1 MYFAKKSLFTWIN
14 KNPPPLGGGFFIVKA
29 TLLPASREP
38 VGKLAFDGS
47 YGAVF
52 LEKESESVSL
62 KKIPSSP
69 TWATVI

>member
-1 MYFAKKSLFTWIN
+1 MYFAKKSLFMD
-14 KNPPPLGGGFFIVKA
+14 KQKSPASGGGFFIVKA

-38 VGKLAFDGS
+38 AGKLAFDGS

>member
-1 MYFAKKSLFTWIN
+1 MYFAKKSLFMD
-14 KNPPPLGGGFFIVKA
+14 KQKSPAFSGGFFIVKA

-38 VGKLAFDGS
+38 AGKLAFDGS

-52 LEKESESVSL
+52 LEKESASVSL